1 MSDQVKTIILV
12 IVAIIVMSFSGV
24 GIIIVADNRR
34 AIMYSEYNVKIRT
47 PYIDE
52 LAYSYEKVENG
63 CIKIMPGERLICGSY
78 EIIPIKVK
86 GNEGY

>member
-24 GIIIVADNRR
+24 GIIIVDNRR